1 MRGINPHDDQNFR
14 DRISMTD
21 NKTGTADKKHEDE
34 DALGKATGGLSDD
47 ELQELADAL
56 SEQEDETNQ
65 LDELREENA
74 ALKDRVLR
82 AMAETEN
89 LRKRAE
95 REKAEATLY
104 AATNFARDLLSVAD
118 SLSKALEIM
127 NGDVRADADEP
138 TRQFIEGIELTRR
151 ELLNSFQ
158 KHGIVE
164 VLQEGEKFDPNFHQ
178 AMFEV
183 PGTDKPNGTV
193 VQVVQTGYKIG
204 ERVLRPALVGVAK
217 GEPAAKSAS
226 GKT

>member
-1 MRGINPHDDQNFR
+1 MPGPNCRKTWLSWKEAANDDAPEME
-14 DRISMTD
+14 DV
-21 NKTGTADKKHEDE
+21 ADSAGE
-34 DALGKATGGLSDD
+34 
-47 ELQELADAL
+47 ELDP
-56 SEQEDETNQ
+56 
-65 LDELREENA
+65 LDELRSENA
-74 ALKDRVLR
+74 DLKDRVLR

-104 AATNFARDLLSVAD
+104 AATNFARDLLSVGD

-127 NGDVRADADEP
+127 DEDARANADES
-138 TRQFIEGIELTRR
+138 TRNFIEGIELTRR

-164 VLQEGEKFDPNFHQ
+164 VNPSDEKFDPNFHQ

-183 PGTDKPNGTV
+183 PGSGKPNGTV

-217 GEPAAKSAS
+217 GDGKDAK
-226 GKT
+226 

>member
-1 MRGINPHDDQNFR
+1 
-14 DRISMTD
+14 
-21 NKTGTADKKHEDE
+21 
-34 DALGKATGGLSDD
+34 
-47 ELQELADAL
+47 
-56 SEQEDETNQ
+56 
-65 LDELREENA
+65 
-74 ALKDRVLR
+74 
-82 AMAETEN
+82 MAETEN

-104 AATNFARDLLSVAD
+104 AATNFARDLLSVGD

-127 NGDVRADADEP
+127 DEEARGNADES
-138 TRQFIEGIELTRR
+138 TRNFIEGIELTRR

-164 VLQEGEKFDPNFHQ
+164 VNPDDEKFDPNFHQ

-183 PGTDKPNGTV
+183 PGSGKPNGTV

-217 GEPAAKSAS
+217 GD
-226 GKT
+226 GKDTK

>member
-1 MRGINPHDDQNFR
+1 M
-14 DRISMTD
+14 SD
-21 NKTGTADKKHEDE
+21 NKTDAGTELPEDLADLETKVANDDLPDPGETADEAVE
-34 DALGKATGGLSDD
+34 
-47 ELQELADAL
+47 ELDPME
-56 SEQEDETNQ
+56 
-65 LDELREENA
+65 ELRAENA
-74 ALKDRVLR
+74 DLKDRVLR

-104 AATNFARDLLSVAD
+104 AATNFARDLLSVGD

-127 NGDVRADADEP
+127 DEEARVNADES
-138 TRQFIEGIELTRR
+138 TRNFIEGIELTRR

-164 VLQEGEKFDPNFHQ
+164 VNPVDEKFDPNFHQ

-183 PGTDKPNGTV
+183 PGSGKPNGTV

-217 GEPAAKSAS
+217 GD
-226 GKT
+226 GKDTK

>member
-1 MRGINPHDDQNFR
+1 MTENKR
-14 DRISMTD
+14 DSENQHAETV
-21 NKTGTADKKHEDE
+21 E
-34 DALGKATGGLSDD
+34 
-47 ELQELADAL
+47 ELQQAANASAMADEEPTVASDSQ
-56 SEQEDETNQ
+56 SEAENDPLQD
-65 LDELREENA
+65 LREENA

-104 AATNFARDLLSVAD
+104 AATNFARDLLSVSD
-118 SLSKALEIM
+118 SLSKALEM
-127 NGDVRADADEP
+127 MSDEAREQADDA
-138 TRQFIEGIELTRR
+138 TRNLVAGIELTRR

-164 VLQEGEKFDPNFHQ
+164 VNPQDEKFDPNFHQ

-183 PGTDKPNGTV
+183 PGSGKPNGTV

-217 GEPAAKSAS
+217 DSGEAKS
-226 GKT
+226 

>member
-1 MRGINPHDDQNFR
+1 MTENKR
-14 DRISMTD
+14 DSENQHAETV
-21 NKTGTADKKHEDE
+21 E
-34 DALGKATGGLSDD
+34 
-47 ELQELADAL
+47 ELQQAANASAMADEEPTVASDSQ
-56 SEQEDETNQ
+56 SEAENDPLQD
-65 LDELREENA
+65 LREENA

-104 AATNFARDLLSVAD
+104 AATNFARDLLSVSD
-118 SLSKALEIM
+118 SLSKALEM
-127 NGDVRADADEP
+127 MSDEAREQADDA
-138 TRQFIEGIELTRR
+138 TRNLVAGIELTRR

-164 VLQEGEKFDPNFHQ
+164 VKPQDEKFDPNFHQ

-183 PGTDKPNGTV
+183 PGSGKPNGTV

-217 GEPAAKSAS
+217 DSGEAS
-226 GKT
+226 S

>member
-1 MRGINPHDDQNFR
+1 
-14 DRISMTD
+14 MTE
-21 NKTGTADKKHEDE
+21 NKTGKDSELTEDIAELEAAEAGDAADLAEAAAE
-34 DALGKATGGLSDD
+34 TDA
-47 ELQELADAL
+47 
-56 SEQEDETNQ
+56 
-65 LDELREENA
+65 LDELRQENA

-82 AMAETEN
+82 ALADTEN

-104 AATNFARDLLSVAD
+104 AATNFARDLLSVSD

-127 NGDVRADADEP
+127 DEEARAKADDA
-138 TRQFIEGIELTRR
+138 TRNLIEGIELTRR

-164 VLQEGEKFDPNFHQ
+164 VKPEGERFDPNFHQ
-178 AMFEV
+178 ALFEV
-183 PGTDKPNGTV
+183 PGSGQPNGTV

-217 GEPAAKSAS
+217 GEAESQKA
-226 GKT
+226 